1 MCLFY
6 TSPTF
11 KNKKNKNI
19 CTKFLHA
26 SFCHTTHGS
35 APYLSLVRTLLY
47 RIASTLWHLPYLQAM
62 ASRKK
67 LEVESLK
74 VQQTVVGVCFVK
86 EQVFLKGVT

>member
-11 KNKKNKNI
+11 KNKK
-19 CTKFLHA
+19 TKTSA
-26 SFCHTTHGS
+26 QSFCMQAFVIQHMVLHRI
-35 APYLSLVRTLLY
+35 YRTLLY